1 MHYEMENNEIL
12 LSIII
17 PVYNV
22 ELYLKDCLDSIFV
35 HQKISNKIEVIAV
48 NDGSTDGSGEI
59 LNEYKKQY
67 DLILFEQDSSGPGG
81 ARNTGIKA
89 ARGKYLLFVDSDDY
103 LVPGSLGS
111 LLAYLACSDADIVE
125 YDYKVF
131 NETDNGFDPR
141 IQSPT
146 IVSGS
151 GQDVFCAWM
160 KSGFYH
166 GMIWTRAVSR
176 ELIISNQ
183 LFFIPQIC
191 HQDAEWSPKVFS
203 YAGSVCYL
211 PLTVYVYRIR
221 EGSITTQKTAKR
233 NIDFLHAIASLYE
246 FSRRA
251 GLSPQYVKV
260 LREKISSRY
269 FSLIYSIKT
278 DGKYDQNLIAAL
290 EEHKYMTDNSD
301 VFHRKY
307 FYRFFIN
314 VFGVKRFYTATCE
327 WKEFFKKR

>member
-1 MHYEMENNEIL
+1 MENNEII
-12 LSIII
+12 LSMII

-22 ELYLKDCLDSIFV
+22 ELYLKECLDSIFM
-35 HQKISNKIEVIAV
+35 HQKISHKIEVIAV

-67 DLILFEQDSSGPGG
+67 DFILFEQDSSGPGG
-81 ARNTGIKA
+81 ARNTAIKA

-103 LVPGSLGS
+103 LVPGSLDS
-111 LLAYLACSDADIVE
+111 LLTYLTFSNADIVE
-125 YDYKVF
+125 YDYKVL
-131 NETDNGFDPR
+131 NETDHGFNSR
-141 IQSPT
+141 TRSPT
-146 IVSGS
+146 ISSGS

-160 KSGFYH
+160 RTGFYH

-211 PLTVYVYRIR
+211 PLIVYVYRIR
-221 EGSITTQKTAKR
+221 EGSITTQKTARR
-233 NIDFLHAIASLYE
+233 NLDFLDAIASLYE
-246 FSRRA
+246 FSSRT
-251 GLSPQYVKV
+251 GLSTQYVKV

-278 DGKYDQNLIAAL
+278 NGKYDHNLIAAL
-290 EEHKYMTDNSD
+290 EEHKYMMDNSD
-301 VFHRKY
+301 VFHRK
-307 FYRFFIN
+307 FLYRFFIAL
-314 VFGVKRFYTATCE
+314 FGVKPFYVVTCG
-327 WKEFFKKR
+327 WKEFFKNNER